1 MSADDITPEQAA
13 NVFRRD
19 VHAAE
24 TLIDMAR
31 KDVDL
36 RGHIAALAVDAGCSP
51 GAVEALERR
60 AMAARKNLLE
70 LVRQFGDLVMRLEWA
85 EQKKRERQEAERAR

>member
-1 MSADDITPEQAA
+1 MSTDGIDRETAVG
-13 NVFRRD
+13 VFRAA
-19 VHAAE
+19 VHNAE

-31 KDVDL
+31 RDVEL
-36 RGHIAALAVDAGCSP
+36 RGHIAALASDAGCSP

-60 AMAARKNLLE
+60 AEKARRNLLE
-70 LVRQFGDLVMRLEWA
+70 LVRQFGDEVMRLEWA